1 MVKAVFLDRDG
12 VLNDPVRDPDD
23 GVPESPLRAEQVVL
37 CDGAAEAVIALRD
50 GGFELVVVTN
60 QPAAAKGKTTVDEL
74 LAVNERVRAL
84 LAERGAIIGTWK
96 ICLHHP
102 EGVIEELSGPC
113 DCRKPAPGMLL
124 EAAAE
129 LKLDLGASWIIGDG
143 DADIGAGRAAGCRT
157 VLVRHPLTAHRR
169 SDNVDADEE
178 ADDLGA
184 AAALVLSGATG

>member
-1 MVKAVFLDRDG
+1 MTRAVFLDRDG
-12 VLNDPVRDPDD
+12 VLNDPVTDPHDD
-23 GVPESPLRAEQVVL
+23 MPESPLHADQVQL
-37 CDGAAEAVIALRD
+37 CDGAAEAVIALSR

-74 LAVNERVRAL
+74 LAVNERVRGL
-84 LAERGAIIGTWK
+84 LAEQGADIGTWK

-102 EGVIEELSGPC
+102 EGIVEELSGPC

-129 LKLDLGASWIIGDG
+129 LNLDLGASWIIGDG

-169 SDNVDADEE
+169 TDDVKADAE
-178 ADDLGA
+178 AGDVRQA
-184 AAALVLSGATG
+184 ASIVLATTAD